1 MNEARTV
8 TVRLLDK
15 EYTISCPDGAEAE
28 LLASADYLDA
38 KMREIKSNGRIV
50 GLERIAV
57 MAALNMSHELIK
69 GREQSRQN
77 VEMQLRRLGQKIDQS
92 LERIDREQS
101 AADEETAEPTE
112 KAPRS

>member
-1 MNEARTV
+1 MSQDARTV
-8 TVRLLDK
+8 TVKLLDK

-38 KMREIKSNGRIV
+38 KMREIKTSGKIV

-69 GREQSRQN
+69 NREQNRQS
-77 VEMQLRRLGQKIDQS
+77 VEMQLRRLGHKIDQS
-92 LERIDREQS
+92 LERLDKPKTPPENLS
-101 AADEETAEPTE
+101 
-112 KAPRS
+112 

>member
-1 MNEARTV
+1 MSQDARTV
-8 TVRLLDK
+8 TVKLLDK

-38 KMREIKSNGRIV
+38 KMREIKSSGKIV

-69 GREQSRQN
+69 NRERNRQS
-77 VEMQLRRLGQKIDQS
+77 VEMQLRRLGHKIDQS
-92 LERIDREQS
+92 LEKM
-101 AADEETAEPTE
+101 AAPKTPPENL
-112 KAPRS
+112 S

>member
-1 MNEARTV
+1 MSQSARTV

-38 KMREIKSNGRIV
+38 RMREIKSSGKIV

-69 GREQSRQN
+69 SREQNRQT
-77 VEMQLRRLGQKIDQS
+77 VEMQLRRLGNKIDRS
-92 LERIDREQS
+92 LDRLDGDDAS
-101 AADEETAEPTE
+101 GDDSNKGT
-112 KAPRS
+112 

>member
-1 MNEARTV
+1 MSQDARTV
-8 TVRLLDK
+8 TVKLLDK

-38 KMREIKSNGRIV
+38 KMREIKTSGKIV

-69 GREQSRQN
+69 NREQSRQS
-77 VEMQLRRLGQKIDQS
+77 VEMQLRRLGHKIDQS
-92 LERIDREQS
+92 LER
-101 AADEETAEPTE
+101 ADQPENPPENL
-112 KAPRS
+112 S

>member
-1 MNEARTV
+1 MSQGAHTV
-8 TVRLLDK
+8 TVKLLDK

-38 KMREIKSNGRIV
+38 KMREIKSSGKIV

-69 GREQSRQN
+69 SREQTRQN
-77 VEMQLRRLGQKIDQS
+77 VEMQLRRLGSKIDRS
-92 LERIDREQS
+92 LQQLDADS
-101 AADEETAEPTE
+101 AADSSDA
-112 KAPRS
+112 SS